1 MKLHR
6 IQTLFI
12 PLVSLLLASCGGAY
26 QVNQTGSSG
35 GRANFEQAEREC
47 NSLNT
52 FVGSKSD
59 NANQTVYITEKFRD
73 CMASKG
79 WTYTKTE
86 TKFWPVKSVSV
97 D

>member
-1 MKLHR
+1 MKLQR
-6 IQTLFI
+6 LKMLLI
-12 PLVSLLLASCGGAY
+12 PVFSISLAGCGGAY
-26 QVNQTGSSG
+26 QVNQTGSNG

-52 FVGSKSD
+52 FVGAKAD
-59 NANQTVYITEKFRD
+59 NASQTIYITEKFRD

-86 TKFWPVKSVSV
+86 TKFWPAKSVSV

>member
-1 MKLHR
+1 MKLLR
-6 IQTLFI
+6 RQMLLI
-12 PLVSLLLASCGGAY
+12 PALSILLVGCGGAY
-26 QVNQTGSSG
+26 QVNQTGSNG

-86 TKFWPVKSVSV
+86 TKFWPAKSVSV